1 MRTIPPSYCETLA
14 ANTVKRNIKSEE
26 RDDCRLYIQ
35 CWMYTFPFIR
45 FLTVRADT
53 INTMGWLYLDH
64 GRLNSMNCG
73 SLHYVLC

>member
-35 CWMYTFPFIR
+35 C
-45 FLTVRADT
+45 
-53 INTMGWLYLDH
+53 
-64 GRLNSMNCG
+64 
-73 SLHYVLC
+73 